1 MARDTADDDLANEL
15 VAFITEEAQSFSC
28 LVAVLVQ
35 GLVTIIRNSGVWTRV
50 IFHCSGQIENTP
62 VMLKGIFFKNMQQPR
77 SSGPGLTDTLWA
89 TVTPFGCSGISAMAG
104 DLART
109 LELVALVT

>member
-62 VMLKGIFFKNMQQPR
+62 VMLKFKKKNMQQLR
-77 SSGPGLTDTLWA
+77 SLGPGLTDTLWA

-109 LELVALVT
+109 LELVALVA